1 MTTQYAAALEAAQ
14 NASAKFRAVQAAY
27 RSRQIN
33 DAEYL
38 AGRKAFEAS
47 QVAFDVA
54 RGEVA

>member
-1 MTTQYAAALEAAQ
+1 MTKEYAAALEAAQ
-14 NASAKFRAVQAAY
+14 SASAKFRTIQAAY
-27 RSRQIN
+27 RSRQIG
-33 DAEYL
+33 DAEYI